1 MIIEINKQNNLK
13 IEIKRWSIQFVLIIL
28 AIPYGLLAALIVF
41 GLFSNL
47 LGKTACW
54 FLSTITYLLYY
65 LLSVYLHFKVDKNYI
80 FIKPWWKSSRVYS
93 ALFLTI
99 TFILLLNLILNNIL
113 INAGIFT
120 FLTFFIF
127 CVVYTWMLS
136 EYISKKLKSDRNLA
150 FNYPFWYSK
159 RFIVIIIAILLL
171 ISTSYAFSIDEIRF
185 IDDGNANGEYEDKS
199 LINFMQ
205 LLSLILFFIYPFL
218 ILNFISELKN
228 RSLNKNQLINHE
240 N

>member
-1 MIIEINKQNNLK
+1 MTTEINKQNNLK
-13 IEIKRWSIQFVLIIL
+13 IEIKRWSIQFILIIL
-28 AIPYGLLAALIVF
+28 AIPYGLLAVF
-41 GLFSNL
+41 FVVGLFSNF
-47 LGKTACW
+47 LGETACW
-54 FLSTITYLLYY
+54 FLSTIAYLLYY

-80 FIKPWWKSSRVYS
+80 FIKPWWKSNRVYS
-93 ALFLTI
+93 TLFLII
-99 TFILLLNLILNNIL
+99 TFISLLTLILNNIL

-120 FLTFFIF
+120 FLIFFIF

-136 EYISKKLKSDRNLA
+136 EYLIKKLKSDRNLA
-150 FNYPFWYSK
+150 FNYPLWYSK
-159 RFIVIIIAILLL
+159 RFILIIVAILLL
-171 ISTSYAFSIDEIRF
+171 ISTSYAFSFEEFRF
-185 IDDGNANGEYEDKS
+185 NDDGNNEYKGKS

>member
-1 MIIEINKQNNLK
+1 MTTEINKQNNLK

-28 AIPYGLLAALIVF
+28 AIPYGLLAAFLVI
-41 GLFSNL
+41 GLFSNF
-47 LGKTACW
+47 LGETACW
-54 FLSTITYLLYY
+54 FLSTIAYLLYY

-80 FIKPWWKSSRVYS
+80 FIKPWWKSNRVYS
-93 ALFLTI
+93 TLFLTI
-99 TFILLLNLILNNIL
+99 TFILLLTLILNNIL

-120 FLTFFIF
+120 FLIFFIF

-159 RFIVIIIAILLL
+159 RFILIIIAILLL
-171 ISTSYAFSIDEIRF
+171 ISTSYAFSFEEFRF
-185 IDDGNANGEYEDKS
+185 DDDGNSEYKYKS
-199 LINFMQ
+199 LINFME
-205 LLSLILFFIYPFL
+205 LLSFIIFLVYPFV

-228 RSLNKNQLINHE
+228 RKLNSLENKSNN
-240 N
+240 